1 MTKGLALLA
10 SVAAIALVGCG
21 GDDDDDDTT
30 AATTTEDAA
39 EAAALY
45 DEIADLPDEEQIE
58 RVGAAWAEPLSQDD
72 EAMCDYLHPDIA
84 PGGSTSSSCSE
95 FLSGG
100 TDKLQRS
107 FAGATVKSVEV
118 EGETAVATFSNGEEV
133 EFQKDPN
140 DEWKITD
147 L

>member
-1 MTKGLALLA
+1 
-10 SVAAIALVGCG
+10 VGCG
-21 GDDDDDDTT
+21 GDDDDDTT

-58 RVGAAWAEPLSQDD
+58 QVGAAWAEPFSEFD

-95 FLSGG
+95 LASGALIG
-100 TDKLQRS
+100 TATGQKS
-107 FAGATVKSVEV
+107 YAGATVKSVEV
-118 EGETAVATFSNGEEV
+118 EGETAVAKFSNGEEV
-133 EFQKDPN
+133 EFQKDPS
-140 DEWKITD
+140 DEWKITGAPEP
-147 L
+147 

>member
-1 MTKGLALLA
+1 MTKRLALVA

-21 GDDDDDDTT
+21 GDDDDTT
-30 AATTTEDAA
+30 AATTTEDAT

-45 DEIADLPDEEQIE
+45 DDIADLPDEEQIE
-58 RVGAAWAEPLSQDD
+58 QVGAAWAEPFSQND

-84 PGGSTSSSCSE
+84 PGGSTSSSCTE
-95 FLSGG
+95 FLGG
-100 TDKLQRS
+100 GQTPLQKS
-107 FAGATVKSVEV
+107 YAGATVKSVEV
-118 EGETAVATFSNGEEV
+118 EGETAVAKFSNGKVV

-147 L
+147 PA